1 MDYISHLL
9 YYVYHEYTVSFEYIS
24 SVCCPLLFPCET
36 DGVTKNTSAEVEEIA
51 PELIQQ
57 AEAAVQEAGSSKSNG
72 FWNAKCW
79 W

>member
-1 MDYISHLL
+1 MYIMNIR
-9 YYVYHEYTVSFEYIS
+9 YHSNI

-36 DGVTKNTSAEVEEIA
+36 DDVTKNTSPEVEEVA

-72 FWNAKCW
+72 VWNAKCW